1 MNSKHTIWLLG
12 TAAAALC
19 GTSAAA
25 QSTGTPAGTQVDNVA
40 RIDYSSGG
48 VAQAPVNSNTSSFL
62 VDEKINLTVAELG
75 GVATVAGAGGTGYVT
90 EFTVTNLSNARQD
103 FALSAAQDATGATTA
118 FGQVDGFNVANLR
131 FFVDNGDNVFN
142 PAQDTL
148 TFVDELAPGAS
159 VRVFVLGDIP
169 AGTADG
175 LYAGITL
182 TAQAAQDGTA
192 GTLGPVQV
200 QSTGPD
206 TANVDIVF
214 ADGAGDTDAANDG
227 RFSDD
232 DEYRINAPNF
242 ALVKSSRVISDP
254 VAGVSANAHR
264 IPGAVV
270 EYCIAATNNGSGA
283 ATGATVTDNLSNV
296 TGVTYL
302 AGSLFVGAT
311 VSGGTCSGGT
321 LVTDDNDAD
330 NGSVVSEVVSGT
342 LGTIAVG
349 ATSAVRFRVTV
360 D

>member
-1 MNSKHTIWLLG
+1 MNTKHTIWLLG

-48 VAQAPVNSNTSSFL
+48 VAQAPVTSNTSSFL

-75 GVATVAGAGGTGYVT
+75 GAATVAGAGGSGYVT

-103 FALSAAQDATGATTA
+103 FALSTAQDATGATTA

-131 FFVDNGDNVFN
+131 VFVDNGDGVFN
-142 PAQDTL
+142 PAQDTV
-148 TFVDELAPGAS
+148 TFIDELAAGAS
-159 VRVFVLGDIP
+159 VKVFVLGDVP

-175 LYAGITL
+175 LYAGVTL
-182 TAQAAQDGTA
+182 TAQAANDGAA
-192 GTLGPVQV
+192 GTLGAVQV
-200 QSTGPD
+200 ASAGPD

-242 ALVKSSRVISDP
+242 ALVKTSRVISDP

-270 EYCIAATNNGSGA
+270 EYCLAATNNGSGP
-283 ATGATVTDNLSNV
+283 ATGATITDNLTGV

-302 AGSLFVGAT
+302 GGSLFVGAS
-311 VSGGTCSGGT
+311 VSGGVCTGGT
-321 LVTDDNDAD
+321 AVTDASDAD
-330 NGSVVSEVVSGT
+330 NGSVVSNLVSGT
-342 LGTIAVG
+342 LGTVANG
-349 ATSAVRFRVTV
+349 STSAVRFRVTIN
-360 D
+360 